1 MNALQLRLQDTLQCH
16 ITKLVNIFLCNYA
29 KRTSSEALSKFFF
42 QKNQLNNKRNNERLL
57 LRPISATW
65 FQLLFLATIYYTAR
79 IIQLNCVCRR
89 CLRPPL
95 LDAWKR
101 ISSSAALFL
110 NIIIIIISNSSSS
123 IKATHHQRQSYSI
136 CATHSRSDTLA
147 SQCIYLGVFFVS
159 GRVFKCSFDHYKCQF
174 FTACNAIFSKVE
186 RFASEAVLL
195 ILIRTKCLPRCWIV
209 PTGYKRR
216 KVVGVHSYSL
226 AYEIV

>member
-1 MNALQLRLQDTLQCH
+1 VNALQLRLQDMLQCH
-16 ITKLVNIFLCNYA
+16 ITKLVNIFYVTMQRELLLKHYP
-29 KRTSSEALSKFFF
+29 SFFSK
-42 QKNQLNNKRNNERLL
+42 KKQLNNKRNNERLL

-174 FTACNAIFSKVE
+174 FTACNAIFSMV
-186 RFASEAVLL
+186 
-195 ILIRTKCLPRCWIV
+195 W
-209 PTGYKRR
+209 
-216 KVVGVHSYSL
+216 YSR
-226 AYEIV
+226 V